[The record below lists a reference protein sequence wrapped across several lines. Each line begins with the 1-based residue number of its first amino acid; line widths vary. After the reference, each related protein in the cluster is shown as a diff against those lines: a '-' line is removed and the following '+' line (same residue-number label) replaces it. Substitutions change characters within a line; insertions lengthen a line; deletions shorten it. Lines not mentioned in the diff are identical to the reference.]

1 MSHEKWDDEKIEQL
15 LSNVPK
21 IHDHRSKDD
30 VLQRLIDD
38 GVFDEEETKIVK
50 KKKRN
55 WIPITISAAA
65 LILFAILIPS
75 FMKELNQTSEV
86 SEESM
91 KMESTEDTS
100 QMEQESATELA
111 ENRTM
116 MTMDAVNL
124 STAVYPD
131 EIEGKTI
138 FQLGLASDAADSVP
152 VTVLIPNER
161 IMEDFG
167 KIKPTGVDLYNQYAP
182 LFDES
187 SIGFSEYHPYV
198 GKISEQNQQVVHTL
212 PKNPPYDSGSAGPA
226 TYEASLIDTFSY
238 YYDEAITL
246 DETGSPFVFSEVGM
260 PNKPIQLK
268 NQYNY
273 YRHTQADGSEYLA
286 PNFRLTFSTIEEAIS
301 AMKEE
306 DNDIYQSV
314 IIEGVDFKIS
324 VEGDI
329 VTVAFTDQLD
339 LMNYDQQDAMQM
351 IEGILLT
358 AANFNMQVQFN
369 NIVQTEWQGFN
380 FSEPL
385 PMPIAANEVSYE
397 LVLQ

>member
-212 PKNPPYDSGSAGPA
+212 PNNPPYDSGSAGPA

>member
-65 LILFAILIPS
+65 LILFAILVPS

-314 IIEGVDFKIS
+314 IIEGVDFNIS

-369 NIVQTEWQGFN
+369 NIVQTGWQGFN